1 MNLAA
6 LRSRERNLRR
16 GLGALAGLAFLVV
29 GVPAVLLGL
38 SRALLDT
45 PNPLGGMTAPWTW
58 SGTEIKDA
66 LTRALDNQ
74 IVISTISRVGLTL
87 AWIALAVIVLS
98 VVLELRSL
106 RVHGMH
112 MPRLHGFGWSQAI
125 AQRLAAGLLALS
137 TVLPSHVASAAPL
150 MPRTVATLPI
160 SAAPLSQPERPAVPM
175 PATTGSWTAYRV
187 DRGDSIYGIAS
198 RLAAGDRGRTREIAQ
213 EILDRNLGHVMND
226 GQRFTT
232 PGVIQIGW
240 VLDVPAD
247 ADATVAAPPTV
258 DAAQPSQETY
268 TVQRGDSYWEIAD
281 HHLEIV
287 LGHEPTPREVLEETH
302 SLMDANVERLGNR
315 TPNSMIYS
323 GDVLILPSPNGYH
336 PPIEA
341 PPETP
346 MAPETSTPPPPPPT
360 TSTPLPPPTA
370 PPITNASTPTPPTT
384 PAAPVSAPPTAP
396 PTTIAHT
403 ETTDAQETTT
413 PNPWA
418 ELVIGSLFATGL
430 AATVTKLRRRRLA
443 RRTPGHRLVSSTDAA
458 ATTETV
464 LRAESRPD
472 RTDALHR
479 LLGALAGH
487 TRLEGA
493 RPLVRA
499 VQLTDTGIE
508 LLWTEAQPSPAKSWT
523 TTDGGWSWRTPWP
536 NEQPDRAQGRPILP
550 TLVPIG
556 VRADGAELLLDLET
570 AGSLSIEG
578 EPELVTAFTNQ
589 LVLALGASPLA
600 DNIDLITIDLD
611 VPGAEHLERIRTST
625 IETAI
630 DWMTTRTTETGAG
643 LTKSKAQTTFA
654 ARLLGRSNDEWEP
667 IVVVAPSA
675 DDERALRL
683 ADAALPGSGSVAILR
698 DVASAAE
705 RIILH
710 SEHRAEW
717 VRLGLAFTPHL
728 VPTEVA
734 VDVAELLANVEDA
747 AEVEVVLNDSP
758 IPPGGEVMP
767 DGPDTGSVPRCY
779 DVLVRVLGEVD
790 VEGVDEH
797 LTDAEVELLALLA
810 TVRPDGPINLDRLA
824 TLLAHDEWRTPKPR
838 SIQARISH
846 LRRKLGNGT
855 DGSPLV
861 PDSRAS
867 AGGQSR
873 YLISPRVVTDV
884 DLLDHAYR
892 LADDLPSSE
901 AIVVLRQAFELV
913 RGKPYTARSGYTW
926 AYDEHAAARAE
937 QVVGDVAARL
947 IDLHGESG
955 DAAGIQ
961 RVIQRA
967 RRGLDGAIAELPHRL
982 VERVWALRMA
992 DPCLAESTTEYE
1004 RELASEVDEH
1014 DPDGEY
1020 DPQVPRPA

>member
-16 GLGALAGLAFLVV
+16 GIGALAGLALLVV

-58 SGTEIKDA
+58 SGAEIKHA

-74 IVISTISRVGLTL
+74 TVISTISRVGLTL

-106 RVHGMH
+106 RVYGMH

-125 AQRLAAGLLALS
+125 ARRLAAGLLALS

-150 MPRTVATLPI
+150 MPRAVATLPVT
-160 SAAPLSQPERPAVPM
+160 AAPVNQPERSAVPV
-175 PATTGSWTAYRV
+175 PAAAGSWTVYRV
-187 DRGDSIYGIAS
+187 ERGDSIYGIAS

-240 VLDVPAD
+240 ILDVPAD
-247 ADATVAAPPTV
+247 ADVPADEDATVAAPPTV
-258 DAAQPSQETY
+258 DAPQPSQETY

-302 SLMDANVERLGNR
+302 SLMDTNVERLGNR

-336 PPIEA
+336 PPVEA

-346 MAPETSTPPPPPPT
+346 VAPETSTPPSPPPT
-360 TSTPLPPPTA
+360 TSTSLPPPTA
-370 PPITNASTPTPPTT
+370 PPITTVSAPTPPTT
-384 PAAPVSAPPTAP
+384 PAAPVTARPTAP
-396 PTTIAHT
+396 PTTIVRA

-413 PNPWA
+413 LNPWA

-430 AATVTKLRRRRLA
+430 AATVTRLRRRRLA
-443 RRTPGHRLVSSTDAA
+443 RRTPGHRLVSTTDAA

-487 TRLEGA
+487 TRLEGT

-508 LLWTEAQPSPAKSWT
+508 LLWTESQPSPAKAWT

-536 NEQPDRAQGRPILP
+536 NEQPDRAQARPILP

-600 DNIDLITIDLD
+600 DNIDLITIDLQ

-625 IETAI
+625 IDTAI
-630 DWMTTRTTETGAG
+630 DWLTTRTTETGAG

-675 DDERALRL
+675 DNEGALRL

-698 DVASAAE
+698 NVVTAAE

-728 VPTEVA
+728 VPTEA
-734 VDVAELLANVEDA
+734 GAHLAELLTTVADA
-747 AEVEVVLNDSP
+747 AEVELVLNDRP
-758 IPPGGEVMP
+758 IRVGDEVMP
-767 DGPDTGSVPRCY
+767 DGDESSPPPQCY
-779 DVLVRVLGEVD
+779 DVLVRVIGEVE
-790 VEGVDEH
+790 VEGVNDH
-797 LTDAEVELLALLA
+797 LTDAELELLVLLA
-810 TVRPDGPINLDRLA
+810 TIRPDGPINLDRLA

-855 DGSPLV
+855 DGEPLV

-867 AGGQSR
+867 TGHPSR
-873 YLISPRVVTDV
+873 YRISPRVVTDV
-884 DLLDHAYR
+884 DLLEAAYHR
-892 LADDLPSSE
+892 ARTLASSE
-901 AIVVLRQAFELV
+901 AIVLLRQSLELV
-913 RGKPYTARSGYTW
+913 RGRPFTAASGYTW
-926 AYDEHAAARAE
+926 AYDNHAALRAV
-937 QVVGDVAARL
+937 QVVGDVATSL
-947 IDLHGESG
+947 IDLYGE
-955 DAAGIQ
+955 AGEASAILWTVD
-961 RVIQRA
+961 RAQRA
-967 RRGLDGAIAELPHRL
+967 MDAPPVECPMRHAEMRWSHILKSDALTNSCVDFGRRYISWIGDEDPA
-982 VERVWALRMA
+982 A
-992 DPCLAESTTEYE
+992 D
-1004 RELASEVDEH
+1004 
-1014 DPDGEY
+1014 
-1020 DPQVPRPA
+1020 